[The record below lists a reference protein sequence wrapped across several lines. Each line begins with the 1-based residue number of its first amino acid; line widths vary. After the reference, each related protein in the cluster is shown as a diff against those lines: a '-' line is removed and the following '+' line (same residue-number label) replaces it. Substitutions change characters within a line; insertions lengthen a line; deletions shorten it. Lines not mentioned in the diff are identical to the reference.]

1 MDPLSWTPRE
11 LRHSP
16 APVSLELASSAHA
29 EGSED
34 EATLVPLAAR
44 RLMDQLALG
53 QRIVAL
59 ELVVAAQA
67 VHLRALERLGRGTAG
82 STS

>member
-1 MDPLSWTPRE
+1 
-11 LRHSP
+11 
-16 APVSLELASSAHA
+16 
-29 EGSED
+29 
-34 EATLVPLAAR
+34 
-44 RLMDQLALG
+44 MDQLALG